1 MTQKQMQRQVQE
13 LKKQV
18 EELKKTSTTA
28 VVSKTEQPIH
38 VHQHLHQHQHLHIEF
53 NDLVKLLNCEPK
65 AIESFSKHL
74 TDDELTVMVAAA
86 DKAPKEVLKQLFK
99 KTFFNTDHPE
109 NVTFTVLDPELTK
122 GYVFGGN
129 EWHSSDLAEDV
140 KTMLLTMNQAVSE
153 RNQKL
158 PEGCKVHS
166 NNLNPMWSAGE
177 HKDMHREV
185 CQIAYEHRDLVA
197 SVHGQLPDT

>member
-1 MTQKQMQRQVQE
+1 MTQKQMQLQVQD

-38 VHQHLHQHQHLHIEF
+38 VHQHLHQHLHIEF

-158 PEGCKVHS
+158 PEGCKVHA